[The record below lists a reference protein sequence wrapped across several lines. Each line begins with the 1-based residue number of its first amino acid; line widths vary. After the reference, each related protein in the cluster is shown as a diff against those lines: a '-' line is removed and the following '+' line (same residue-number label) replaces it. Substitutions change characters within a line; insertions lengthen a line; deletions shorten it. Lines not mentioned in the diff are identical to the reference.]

1 MATTLEHDE
10 LSGRAAVYRLL
21 AQIYRKEISAELAT
35 ALRDSELLTLL
46 RSGGYEVGEDLPID
60 KEQLKELRREYSR
73 VFIGPG
79 PHVAPYGSVHH
90 PDDPKRGRL
99 WGDTTTEVRRFATE
113 HGLKFE
119 GDAYDGIPDHIGH
132 ELELFA
138 MLIDAEAAARA
149 EGDEEKADRL
159 CNSQRFLLTS
169 HLGRWVPTFC
179 HQVQAKTKNPFYS
192 GVASLTRDLLGD
204 EGDRLAS
211 A

>member
-1 MATTLEHDE
+1 MPTIKEPEE

-21 AQIYRKEISAELAT
+21 AQVYRKEVSSELAT

-46 RSGGYEVGEDLPID
+46 RAEGYDVGEDLPAD
-60 KEQLKELRREYSR
+60 KEQLIELRREFSKT
-73 VFIGPG
+73 FIGPG

-99 WGDTTTEVRRFATE
+99 WGDTTTQIRRFATE

-119 GDAYDGIPDHIGH
+119 GDGYDGIPDHIGH

-138 MLIDAEAAARA
+138 ILIDAEASAL
-149 EGDEEKADRL
+149 EDEEKAERL
-159 CNSQRFLLTS
+159 RNSQRYLLRS

-179 HQVQAKTKNPFYS
+179 HQVQAKSKSPFYR
-192 GVASLTRDLLGD
+192 GVASLTKDLLGD
-204 EGDRLAS
+204 EGDRLA
-211 A
+211 AQA